1 MQNFFTYRNGILHA
15 EDIPIPNLAE
25 SVGTPF
31 YCYTTA
37 ALEYYY
43 RLFQSALAELREVS
57 IHYALKANTNIAV
70 VRTLA
75 NLGAGADVVSEGEL
89 RLALAA
95 GISPKKIVFS
105 GVGKTPVEISFALQ
119 TGILQLNVESEEELG
134 EIHRIA
140 ATLNTVAPV
149 SFRVNLDID
158 AKTHHKITTSRRE
171 DKFGIEWL
179 KIPRILRSAVSLP
192 HLHVV
197 GLTTHIGS
205 QITNLQSFR
214 KSFMR
219 MRNLITQLNASGFP
233 IRRVDLGGGLGVL
246 YDSESAEGLPPSPTA
261 YAAVIRETLGDYHCQ
276 ILLEPGRFIVANAGL
291 LVTRVLYV
299 KEGSNKIFVIVDAA
313 MNDLIRPSLYGAFH
327 AILPIKEPL
336 LDMSR
341 QTVDVVGPI
350 CETSDVFAHK
360 RSLTPASPGDLL
372 ALDSAG
378 AYGATMA
385 STYNLRRLV
394 PEILVKGDQFSVIRR
409 RPSYKEMFSL
419 ESLPPWL

>member
-1 MQNFFTYRNGILHA
+1 MRKFFTYRNGILHA
-15 EDIPIPNLAE
+15 ESVSIPNIAE

-37 ALEYYY
+37 ALEHYYNF
-43 RLFQSALAELREVS
+43 FQSALKGLGEVC
-57 IHYALKANTNIAV
+57 IHYALKANANIAV

-95 GISPKKIVFS
+95 GISPQQIVFS
-105 GVGKTPVEISFALQ
+105 GVGKTPEEIAFALQ
-119 TGILQLNVESEEELG
+119 TGILQLNVESEAELWT
-134 EIHRIA
+134 IHRIA
-140 ATLNTVAPV
+140 TTLNTVASV

-158 AKTHHKITTSRRE
+158 AKTHHKMTTSRKE
-171 DKFGIEWL
+171 DKFGIEWR
-179 KIPRILRSAVSLP
+179 KIPSLLQSAISLP
-192 HLHVV
+192 HLKVV

-219 MRNLITQLNASGFP
+219 MRDLITQLNASGLP
-233 IRRVDLGGGLGVL
+233 IRRLDLGGGLGVL
-246 YDSESAEGLPPSPTA
+246 YDPDSAADLPPSPTA
-261 YAAVIRETLGDYHCQ
+261 YAAVIRETLGDCHCQ

-327 AILPIKEPL
+327 AILPITEPR

-350 CETSDVFAHK
+350 CETSDVFAPQ
-360 RSLTPASPGDLL
+360 RSLTPAFPGELL
-372 ALDSAG
+372 ALDGAG

-394 PEILVKGDQFSVIRR
+394 PEILVKGDKFSIIRR
-409 RPSYKEMFSL
+409 RPSYKEMFAL